1 MAVYGWHTMVKF
13 DNTLSDEQNLRI
25 NNLQGNLGVWRAE
38 FANLQIEKLRT
49 DAESAITDLETRCA
63 NYDTMCAAAA
73 RTIHELMAH
82 YDDLVKVNHTM
93 DDTVN
98 VLESRYATLDDIC
111 YTMTDALE
119 KISKLIDTR
128 HRDLEARFDVIER
141 DRDEM
146 NRVTCSDVLASMG
159 IVVGF
164 IAIYVGLSTY

>member
-1 MAVYGWHTMVKF
+1 MVKF

-25 NNLQGNLGVWRAE
+25 NNLQGSLGVWRAE

-98 VLESRYATLDDIC
+98 VLESRYATLDDMCNNTSEI
-111 YTMTDALE
+111 LE
-119 KISKLIDTR
+119 KVTKIIDAR
-128 HRDLEARFDVIER
+128 QDDLEARFDVIEKEH
-141 DRDEM
+141 RDEM
-146 NRVTCSDVLASMG
+146 NRVTCSDVIASIG
-159 IVVGF
+159 IVVVF
-164 IAIYVGLSTY
+164 IAIYMSLSTY